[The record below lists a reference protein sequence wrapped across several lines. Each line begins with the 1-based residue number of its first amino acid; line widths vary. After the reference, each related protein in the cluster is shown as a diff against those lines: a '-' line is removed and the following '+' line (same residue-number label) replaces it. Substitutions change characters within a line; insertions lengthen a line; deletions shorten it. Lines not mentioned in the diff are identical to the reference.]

1 MNVNTIITAQSFV
14 NYTQA
19 QIKCDNTAWAYK
31 FNNSWNECW
40 YWGGFNTVD
49 SIAKTYVFDTNYLPA
64 GAKLSF
70 PIPVKTYQPQLF
82 SSYILNTAI
91 RPVNNTQGYIV
102 GQRFIVGSSL
112 TNTVLTFTADS
123 NVKLPINYAVSFYG
137 QTWIGNEAKAIF
149 KLVPTVHAN
158 RTISQTYKAIMK
170 FYTSQAT
177 INRSILP
184 TIKAVFSGNSTLF
197 ANRYLIIT
205 CKMLNK
211 GSIYIQ
217 PNCSVSWWIRKM
229 YTWEDCQTWS

>member
-40 YWGGFNTVD
+40 YWGGFNAVGN
-49 SIAKTYVFDTNYLPA
+49 IAKNYVFDINYLPA
-64 GAKLSF
+64 GTKLSF

-82 SSYILNTAI
+82 SSYIFNTTS
-91 RPVNNTQGYIV
+91 RLVNNTQGYIV
-102 GQRFIVGSSL
+102 GQKFIVGNSL

-123 NVKLPINYAVSFYG
+123 NVKLPLSYAVSFYG
-137 QTWIGNEAKAIF
+137 QTWIGNEGKAIF
-149 KLVPTVHAN
+149 KLVSTVNAN
-158 RTISQTYKAIMK
+158 RTISQIYKAIMK
-170 FYTSQAT
+170 FYTNQAT
-177 INRSILP
+177 INRNILP
-184 TIKAVFSGNSTLF
+184 TIKAVFSDNSTIF
-197 ANRYLIIT
+197 ANRYIVCT
-205 CKMLNK
+205 CKMINK

>member
-19 QIKCDNTAWAYK
+19 QTKCDNTAWAYK

-40 YWGGFNTVD
+40 YWGGFNSVGN
-49 SIAKTYVFDTNYLPA
+49 IAKNYVFDTNYLPA
-64 GAKLSF
+64 GTKLSF

-82 SSYILNTAI
+82 SSYVINTTI

-102 GQRFIVGSSL
+102 GQRFIIGNSL

-137 QTWIGNEAKAIF
+137 QTWIGNEGRVIF
-149 KLVPTVHAN
+149 KLIPFISAQ
-158 RTISQTYKAIMK
+158 RYISQTYKAIIK

-177 INRSILP
+177 VNRSILP
-184 TIKAVFSGNSTLF
+184 TIKAVVKGNSTMF
-197 ANRYLIIT
+197 ANRYIVCT
-205 CKMLNK
+205 CKMINK
-211 GSIYIQ
+211 GSVYIQ